1 MSLGGGANTAIDQA
15 VRNSIASGVT
25 YAIASANANQ
35 DACTWSPARVAE
47 AITVNA
53 TDANDRRAT
62 FSNWGS
68 CTDIFAPGVGIVSS
82 HHTSDTA
89 STTMQGTSMAS
100 PHVAGAAALW
110 LAEHP
115 YDTPGLVGAA
125 LAANATLGTVGD
137 PAGSPN
143 EIVNTRLP
151 SGVVDHDADY
161 NRDDLALTGANH
173 WASIP
178 VAFSVGDGT
187 FGVTNSVVPHFPIWA
202 ATPGA
207 EVL

>member
-1 MSLGGGANTAIDQA
+1 MKVTVACAAAAVAFTTFDGRASWGTNTVDANNSDCHGSHVAGTSGGANAAIDQA

-35 DACTWSPARVAE
+35 DACNWSPARVAE

-53 TDANDRRAT
+53 TDTNDRRAT

-89 STTMQGTSMAS
+89 SASMQGTLMAS

-110 LAEHP
+110 LAVHP
-115 YDTPGLVGAA
+115 YDTPGPVGAA
-125 LAANATLGTVGD
+125 LAANATQ
-137 PAGSPN
+137 A
-143 EIVNTRLP
+143 
-151 SGVVDHDADY
+151 A
-161 NRDDLALTGANH
+161 
-173 WASIP
+173 
-178 VAFSVGDGT
+178 
-187 FGVTNSVVPHFPIWA
+187 WA
-202 ATPGA
+202 ATSGA
-207 EVL
+207 LVYRDLSQFRSRCAPASPDFSGWN